1 VSLADRQHRLV
12 AIFLMAGVFVVDLWL
27 PLGVAGGVPYVAVV
41 LVALGI
47 RRWQEIVA
55 IAFACGA
62 LTLVGALLSPDAGA
76 TEVWKVYANRLLA
89 LFVIGVTTAVGL
101 QRKWAEARAIQVS
114 ENLKQRKEELDQ
126 ANQALRKEVA
136 EHRSHFE
143 ALREST
149 AQIEAILQNTVEGI
163 ITIDLDGIIQSA
175 NPATIAMFGYE
186 ASELIGKNSSMLTP
200 PSGDDEN
207 GGVLRRNLDAGQ
219 SRIIDSGREITGRRK
234 NGTSFPVVLSVGKI
248 ELDTAPLFVCTW
260 RDVSETRKA
269 ERQARDLESLAEVS
283 TLTAGIAH
291 DIGTPMN
298 VILGYAN
305 MLGNTVTDE
314 KSRKHLQIIG
324 DQVRRVTELIQSLLN
339 FVRPSEARHVSV
351 DLAAILDAALLFFQE
366 KLKKLEIDV
375 ERSFDEVPAVS
386 GDPDK
391 LQQLFL
397 NLFVNAADAMPEGG
411 KLRVGLGLVRDYVE
425 IRVADTGVGISSEPV
440 EKIFEPF
447 YTSKERGKGT
457 GLGLAVSRGIVID
470 HGGEIAVSSE
480 LGKGTE
486 FRILVPVQVTKQ
498 GPTS

>member
-1 VSLADRQHRLV
+1 MSLANRRHRLT
-12 AIFLMAGVFVVDLWL
+12 AIVLMAGVFALDLRL
-27 PLGVAGGVPYVAVV
+27 PLGVAGGVPYAAVV

-47 RRWQEIVA
+47 RRRQEIVA
-55 IAFACGA
+55 IAFACA
-62 LTLVGALLSPDAGA
+62 TLTLVGALLSPDAGA

-89 LFVIGVTTAVGL
+89 LFVIGATTAIGL
-101 QRKWAEARAIQVS
+101 QRKRAEDQTLRVS
-114 ENLKQRKEELDQ
+114 ENLYLRTEELDQ
-126 ANQALRKEVA
+126 ANLALRREV
-136 EHRSHFE
+136 EGHQTSFE

-163 ITIDLDGIIQSA
+163 ITIDPDGVIQSA
-175 NPATIAMFGYE
+175 NSATIAMFGYE
-186 ASELIGKNSSMLTP
+186 ASELIGKNMSMLTSS
-200 PSGDDEN
+200 SGDDGSW
-207 GGVLRRNLDAGQ
+207 GGSRRSFDAGQ
-219 SRIIDSGREITGRRK
+219 SRIIESGREITGHRK
-234 NGTSFPVVLSVGKI
+234 NGTSFPVVLSVGRI
-248 ELDTAPLFVCTW
+248 ELKSVPLFVCTW

-269 ERQARDLESLAEVS
+269 ERRARDLESLAEVS

-305 MLGNTVTDE
+305 MLGKTATDE
-314 KSRKHLQIIG
+314 KSRKHLQIIVE
-324 DQVRRVTELIQSLLN
+324 QVRRVTNLIQSLLN
-339 FVRPSEARHVSV
+339 FVRPSESQQVSA
-351 DLAAILDAALLFFQE
+351 DLAAILDAALSFFQE
-366 KLKKLEIDV
+366 RLKKLGIEI
-375 ERSFDEVPAVS
+375 ECSFEQVPLIT

-411 KLRVGLGLVRDYVE
+411 KLGVCLGVVGDYVE
-425 IRVADTGVGISSEPV
+425 IRVADTGVGIPSELLQR
-440 EKIFEPF
+440 IFEPF

-480 LGKGTE
+480 LGNGTE
-486 FRILVPVQVTKQ
+486 FKILLPTQATTL